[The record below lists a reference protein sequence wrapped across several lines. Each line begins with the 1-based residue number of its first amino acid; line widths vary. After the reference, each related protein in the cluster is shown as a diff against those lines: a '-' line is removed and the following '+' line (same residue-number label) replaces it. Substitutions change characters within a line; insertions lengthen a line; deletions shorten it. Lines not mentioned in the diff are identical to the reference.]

1 MLDEDAERL
10 THRVDYARRH
20 ERMWAG
26 CATFSLVT
34 DNLDTIRRVLG
45 GNYLELSLAKL
56 RLEEEPEV
64 VTRVHVSV
72 MEGGNPVEVEGQ
84 GVGLVDALYNA
95 LLGRFAIEYQSLKS
109 IQLAGFVVDADVET
123 KKGKAGVDAVG
134 KVTLDVTNS
143 EGRRFTFSDASRSV
157 TASVARAVLS
167 VVQYFVNAERAF
179 ITLHKARK
187 DAQDRGRVDLVARFT
202 AELAEVV
209 ESTSYAEVI
218 ESIKRDAGV

>member
-1 MLDEDAERL
+1 
-10 THRVDYARRH
+10 
-20 ERMWAG
+20 
-26 CATFSLVT
+26 VT

>member
-1 MLDEDAERL
+1 MS
-10 THRVDYARRH
+10 
-20 ERMWAG
+20 AG
-26 CATFSLVT
+26 CATFVLVT
-34 DNLDTIRRVLG
+34 VTPPDNLDIIRRVLG
-45 GNYLELSLAKL
+45 ANYLELTLAKL

-64 VTRVHVSV
+64 ATRVHVSV
-72 MEGGNPVEVEGQ
+72 LEGGNPVEVEGQ
-84 GVGLVDALYNA
+84 GVGLVDALYTA
-95 LLGRFAIEYQSLKS
+95 LLNRFAIEYQSLKS

-123 KKGKAGVDAVG
+123 KKSKAGVDAVG

-143 EGRRFTFSDASRSV
+143 EGKRFTFQDSSRSV
-157 TASVARAVLS
+157 TASVARAVLA
-167 VVQYFVNAERAF
+167 VVQYFLNAERAF

>member
-1 MLDEDAERL
+1 MRYLL
-10 THRVDYARRH
+10 
-20 ERMWAG
+20 
-26 CATFSLVT
+26 LVT
-34 DNLDTIRRVLG
+34 ITPPDNLDVIKRVLG
-45 GNYLELSLAKL
+45 ANYLELTLGKL
-56 RLEEEPEV
+56 TLEEQPEV
-64 VTRVHVSV
+64 STRVHVTV
-72 MEGGNPVEVEGQ
+72 NEGGSAVEVEGQ

-95 LLGRFAIEYQSLKS
+95 LLGRFAIEYQSLKT
-109 IQLAGFVVDADVET
+109 IQLAGFHVDADVET
-123 KKGKAGVDAVG
+123 KQAKAGVDAVG

-143 EGRRFTFSDASRSV
+143 EGRRFTFQDASRSV
-157 TASVARAVLS
+157 TASVARAVLA

-187 DAQDRGRVDLVARFT
+187 DAQDRGRHDLVARFT

>member
-1 MLDEDAERL
+1 M
-10 THRVDYARRH
+10 TI
-20 ERMWAG
+20 
-26 CATFSLVT
+26 TPP
-34 DNLDTIRRVLG
+34 DNLELIKRVLG
-45 GNYLELSLAKL
+45 SDYLEL
-56 RLEEEPEV
+56 RLDRLQVEEQA
-64 VTRVHVSV
+64 
-72 MEGGNPVEVEGQ
+72 EGGVKVRVTVVDGAPVEVEGQ

-95 LLGRFAIEYQSLKS
+95 LLGRFAIEYRSLES
-109 IQLAGFVVDADVET
+109 ITLAGFRVDADVETT

-134 KVTLDVTNS
+134 KVTIDVINS

-157 TASVARAVLS
+157 TASVARAILA

-187 DAQDRGRVDLVARFT
+187 DALDRSRPDLVARFT

-218 ESIKRDAGV
+218 ETIKKETGV

>member
-1 MLDEDAERL
+1 MS
-10 THRVDYARRH
+10 
-20 ERMWAG
+20 AG
-26 CATFSLVT
+26 CATFAFVT
-34 DNLDTIRRVLG
+34 VTPPDNLEIIRRVLG
-45 GNYLELSLAKL
+45 ANYLELKLAKL

-64 VTRVHVSV
+64 ATRVHVSV
-72 MEGGNPVEVEGQ
+72 LEGGNPVEVDGQ

-95 LLGRFAIEYQSLKS
+95 LLNRFAIEYQSLKS
-109 IQLAGFVVDADVET
+109 ISLAGFVVDADVET

-143 EGRRFTFSDASRSV
+143 EGRRFTFQDASRSV
-157 TASVARAVLS
+157 TASVARAVLA
-167 VVQYFVNAERAF
+167 VVQYFLNAERAF

>member
-1 MLDEDAERL
+1 MS
-10 THRVDYARRH
+10 
-20 ERMWAG
+20 AG
-26 CATFSLVT
+26 CATFMLVT
-34 DNLDTIRRVLG
+34 VTPHDNLDVIRRVLAA
-45 GNYLELSLAKL
+45 NYLELSLGKL

-64 VTRVHVSV
+64 ATKVHVSV
-72 MEGGNPVEVEGQ
+72 LEGGNAVEVEGQ
-84 GVGLVDALYNA
+84 GVGLVDALYAA

-109 IQLAGFVVDADVET
+109 IQLAGFVVDADFET

-143 EGRRFTFSDASRSV
+143 EGRRFTFQDTSRSV
-157 TASVARAVLS
+157 TVSVARAVLA

-218 ESIKRDAGV
+218 ESIKREAGV